1 MANLKTTPN
10 KFAVDVGELLQE
22 YSEDVAD
29 AVYDTANTVSKDA
42 VKRLKGSGE
51 PDWKKFPKAWTS
63 KLTRK
68 AWGSVEATVYLKA
81 PMHRIGHLLEFR
93 HASRNGGWVE
103 GHDFIRPVAEDSA
116 EEFEEKIIK
125 KIGEV

>member
-1 MANLKTTPN
+1 MSLKTTPN

-29 AVYDTANTVSKDA
+29 AVYESANTVSKDA
-42 VKRLKGSGE
+42 VKRLKSSGE

-81 PMHRIGHLLEFR
+81 PMYRIGHLLEFG
-93 HASRNGGWVE
+93 HASRNGGWVD
-103 GHDFIRPVAEDSA
+103 GFDFIRPVAEDSA
-116 EEFEEKIIK
+116 EEFEETIIK